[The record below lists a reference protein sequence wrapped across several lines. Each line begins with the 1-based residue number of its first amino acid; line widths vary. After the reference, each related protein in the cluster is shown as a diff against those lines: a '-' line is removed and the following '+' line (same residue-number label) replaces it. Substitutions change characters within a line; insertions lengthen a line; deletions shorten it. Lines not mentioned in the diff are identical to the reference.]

1 MTHAPALKAGTRIGH
16 YEVVALLGRGGMGDV
31 YLARDTRLHRQV
43 ALKLL
48 NAEQHG
54 DTMAADRFLREARAV
69 ASLEHPNICALY
81 EVGADDTR
89 FIAMQYVEGETL
101 AARLKR
107 GPLPFDEALRIAVEL
122 TSALAFAHSKSVVH
136 RDLKPQNVMLQTD
149 GQVKLL
155 DFGLAKMSP
164 AIDSGATRAD
174 TEAMLTRD
182 GMVMGTLE
190 YMSPEHMSGH
200 PADAR
205 SDIFSLA
212 LVIYELVAGTHP
224 YRGETA
230 ALTMSAILT
239 RPYPPLT
246 GSHVPKAPG
255 LNAILSKALA
265 IDPAARY
272 ATAADLLVDLKRAQ
286 QPPAIAE
293 AATAGVPVTH
303 RWRAIAMALLAVV
316 ALAAFVVPVV
326 NRWRRPQPVPAVPA
340 VGAPPVT
347 AGAPLL
353 DRTLT
358 YWLDV
363 RPSGPN
369 TTPHRSLG
377 DEPIRPESRV
387 RVNVV
392 ASNPGFLYLVDQEGD
407 GGTAPLALAYPVSA
421 EPGHASNGD
430 ATGWYGF
437 AGTAGVDRLWLIWS
451 QAPVPELDA
460 LRPLV
465 NERDLGRI
473 RDERQAEA
481 LRLWLRDAAARA
493 VRESRDTQPV
503 QMTVAYSGALAV
515 RAVVLHFGEGT
526 SR

>member
-1 MTHAPALKAGTRIGH
+1 
-16 YEVVALLGRGGMGDV
+16 MGDV

-43 ALKLL
+43 ALKML
-48 NAEQHG
+48 NPEQHG

-69 ASLEHPNICALY
+69 ASLEHPNICTLY
-81 EVGADDTR
+81 EVGGEDTR

-101 AARLKR
+101 AARVKR
-107 GPLPFDEALRIAVEL
+107 GPLPFDEALRIAIEL
-122 TSALAFAHSKSVVH
+122 TSALAFAHSKLVVH
-136 RDLKPQNVMLQTD
+136 RDIKPQNVMLQSD
-149 GQVKLL
+149 GHVKLL
-155 DFGLAKMSP
+155 DFGLAKVSP

-174 TEAMLTRD
+174 TEALLTRD

-212 LVIYELVAGTHP
+212 LVIYELVAGKHP

-246 GSHVPKAPG
+246 GSHIPKAPG

-265 IDPAARY
+265 LEPAERY
-272 ATAADLLVDLKRAQ
+272 ATAADLLVDLKRAHHAETLPTPL
-286 QPPAIAE
+286 QP
-293 AATAGVPVTH
+293 
-303 RWRAIAMALLAVV
+303 RAPRLRRLRTVAVALLVLGVGVGAAVS
-316 ALAAFVVPVV
+316 VV
-326 NRWRRPQPVPAVPA
+326 NRWRSTPPAAAAPAVVAQPFSAA
-340 VGAPPVT
+340 VPQF
-347 AGAPLL
+347 
-353 DRTLT
+353 DRSLT

-363 RPSGPN
+363 RPGGPT

-377 DEPIRPESRV
+377 DEPIGPESRV
-387 RVNVV
+387 RLNVV
-392 ASNPGFLYLVDQEGD
+392 SSTPGFLYLVDQEGD
-407 GGTAPLALAYPVSA
+407 DDAAPLALVYPVSA
-421 EPGHASNGD
+421 DTGRASNGD

-437 AGTAGVDRLWLIWS
+437 AGTTGADRLWLVWS
-451 QAPVPELDA
+451 DAPVPQLDV

-473 RDERQAEA
+473 RDVRQAQA
-481 LRLWLRDAAARA
+481 IRAWLRDGVARDA
-493 VRESRDTQPV
+493 RESRDAQPV
-503 QMTVAYSGALAV
+503 QMTVAYNGGIAV
-515 RAVVLHFGEGT
+515 RPIVLHHGEGT